1 MAIDGKSVL
10 ILFLAVIV
18 MATYFDSR
26 RKAKYDDTFQRQ
38 QLLVQEIEPEPK
50 TINEYLEQRRR
61 KRQAA

>member
-26 RKAKYDDTFQRQ
+26 RKTKSDDTFQRQ
-38 QLLVQEIEPEPK
+38 QALVQEIEPEPK
-50 TINEYLEQRRR
+50 TIDEYLEKRRQ